1 LYNGHRIGIAAPVMP
16 LLSRKSLLAI
26 AAVTDVAL
34 NARTG
39 ALSSKALA
47 KSLHLP
53 PRHLEPVLQALVR
66 EGILKAVRGPHGGYV
81 LSREQHRLT
90 AHDILRAAR
99 TVDDESEEP
108 ICGSALL
115 VQAVGLDLGNG
126 GERILGLAVAH
137 QRRGP
142 GAVGRSKI
150 AQGDEVISWSTK

>member
-1 LYNGHRIGIAAPVMP
+1 MYNGHRIGIAAPVMP

-26 AAVTDVAL
+26 ANVAL
-34 NARTG
+34 NARIG

-66 EGILKAVRGPHGGYV
+66 EGILKAVRGPHGG
-81 LSREQHRLT
+81 SFRR
-90 AHDILRAAR
+90 
-99 TVDDESEEP
+99 
-108 ICGSALL
+108 G
-115 VQAVGLDLGNG
+115 GLDLGNG
-126 GERILGLAVAH
+126 GERILGLALAH

-142 GAVGRSKI
+142 GALGRSKI

>member
-1 LYNGHRIGIAAPVMP
+1 MYNDHRIGITAPVMP

-34 NARTG
+34 NARIG

-66 EGILKAVRGPHGGYV
+66 EGILKAVRGPHGG
-81 LSREQHRLT
+81 SFRR
-90 AHDILRAAR
+90 
-99 TVDDESEEP
+99 
-108 ICGSALL
+108 G
-115 VQAVGLDLGNG
+115 GLDLGNG
-126 GERILGLAVAH
+126 GERILGLALAH

-150 AQGDEVISWSTK
+150 AASRSRVLGSLRLCRLLWLQPSLVLPT